1 MGQIFLFVPLP
12 HSSLFLF
19 LSPPPACRLQRGERP
34 FVSGNCNFSVFDFGQ
49 RRKRGDIWYS
59 KLFSFSRAEPVSG
72 VPRSRETSDRADK
85 VTGAKLGPSRASPLP
100 SLDSSPFP
108 RYQNFGKQQSTETWR
123 HQLFSKRRA
132 TVSISHC
139 IKLRRW
145 GERRRR
151 ALPSNE
157 LRRALTSTEN
167 LSPQFQ
173 ALFYRVRSLPSPRH
187 FSLLLVGYKK

>member
-19 LSPPPACRLQRGERP
+19 LSPPPPAPACRLQRGERP

-85 VTGAKLGPSRASPLP
+85 VTGAKLGSPAPLP
-100 SLDSSPFP
+100 LDSLPFP

-123 HQLFSKRRA
+123 HQLFFKKSR
-132 TVSISHC
+132 HC
-139 IKLRRW
+139 LHFSLHQIKER
-145 GERRRR
+145 GERRRS

-173 ALFYRVRSLPSPRH
+173 ALFYHVRSLPSPCH